1 MTTRTTLLAALAL
14 AAALAVGCE
23 QPVDPEA
30 CSAAAQLF
38 DFEDDEQG
46 FMGSVTDTGFGNP
59 WEFGDPY
66 YTPCHSPDHC
76 WATILF
82 EDYHDCEAGGVFS
95 PEIDLSPCAGS
106 DQAVQLRFWHLYR
119 LEEDYNGTWYDG
131 AAVYLSGDGGSSWQ
145 TTDPSTP
152 YTGTIEGNY
161 DEECAGIP
169 EIDGE
174 LAWSGIIEG
183 DDWTEV
189 VVDVDD
195 ALRTEQFRVRFL
207 FGTDRGS
214 TDEGWYLDDVEVV
227 VGE

>member
-1 MTTRTTLLAALAL
+1 MITRMMTFAALAL
-14 AAALAVGCE
+14 GAAFILAGCE
-23 QPVDPEA
+23 EQVDPEA
-30 CSAAAQLF
+30 CAAAAQLF

-46 FMGSVTDTGFGNP
+46 FMGSSTDSGFGNP

-95 PEIDLSPCAGS
+95 PDLDLSPCAGS
-106 DQAVQLRFWHLYR
+106 AQAVQLKFWHLFR
-119 LEEDYNGTWYDG
+119 MEEDYNGTWYDG
-131 AAVYLSGDGGSSWQ
+131 AAVFLSGDGGGSWQ
-145 TTDPSTP
+145 TVSPSTP
-152 YTGTIEGNY
+152 YSGTIEGNY
-161 DEECAGIP
+161 EDCEGTP
-169 EIDGE
+169 EIEGHE
-174 LAWSGIIEG
+174 GWSGIIG
-183 DDWTEV
+183 SDDWTEV

-214 TDEGWYLDDVEVV
+214 TDEGWYIDDVEIAVAD
-227 VGE
+227 